1 MKILNTHI
9 LVKTYIQTF
18 SFEIST
24 LLSIFLYVI
33 FFSVQVQVHVMCI
46 WQIFCWPLFY
56 IQKNKINTSIYQNG
70 DLNSSC
76 CSGDSCILTICSGY
90 KELVKL
96 FCLKVQCILG
106 EYTTSWIHSECETI
120 WSLCVGIYDN
130 ILDVWYCISIC
141 SLKLEHCIHRKSTD
155 KINMNMLLINNS
167 SSITEI
173 PIINST
179 AFIVMYMHMYEI
191 IHHYN
196 IIQYTSIYHS
206 VHSSL

>member
-1 MKILNTHI
+1 MFFPFKCKFMLC
-9 LVKTYIQTF
+9 F
-18 SFEIST
+18 
-24 LLSIFLYVI
+24 LLAAL
-33 FFSVQVQVHVMCI
+33 C
-46 WQIFCWPLFY
+46 Y
-56 IQKNKINTSIYQNG
+56 IQKNKIYTNIYQNG

-76 CSGDSCILTICSGY
+76 CTGDSCILTICSGY

-96 FCLKVQCILG
+96 FCLKVQRILG
-106 EYTTSWIHSECETI
+106 EYTTNWIHSECKSI

-130 ILDVWYCISIC
+130 VLDVWYCISIC

-155 KINMNMLLINNS
+155 KINMNLLLINNS

-173 PIINST
+173 QIINST

-196 IIQYTSIYHS
+196 IISYSIQVFITVYTLVYKEAWRTTTCRILWLTTLFSGTDTA
-206 VHSSL
+206 